1 MRERVAW
8 LPVPSHVI
16 AVTAQCMP
24 LAWDDEQGALSMDNT
39 VADSFHRSCCNI
51 SIQSFL
57 LETLHAR
64 KLSSICTY
72 PRQKPHTEN
81 TYLLFTCNKIFWA
94 QRSTLLAFRP
104 FNQISW
110 SSFSAWSWLRCHRL
124 TYGSNTHVK
133 ISGDIQYILC
143 SRMDLVLD
151 VNGLCDLSLKA
162 LKASECTFEL
172 S

>member
-1 MRERVAW
+1 MSRGRCLWITQLLIPSTDPAVIFPYKVFYWKHYMHVSCRAYAHIHGRNLILKILTCCSRVTKYSE
-8 LPVPSHVI
+8 L
-16 AVTAQCMP
+16 
-24 LAWDDEQGALSMDNT
+24 
-39 VADSFHRSCCNI
+39 
-51 SIQSFL
+51 
-57 LETLHAR
+57 
-64 KLSSICTY
+64 K
-72 PRQKPHTEN
+72 
-81 TYLLFTCNKIFWA
+81 
-94 QRSTLLAFRP
+94 RSTLLAFRP